1 MLTII
6 ATPKITK
13 WLDENLNKYAQSSP
27 NKTINQIYE
36 AVTNKGESFK
46 ITVYNNGTLTIQGNI
61 KQRIYQKLIVECGE
75 ENYIGCDEVGVG
87 DFLGPTVYVAV
98 KFNQSTI
105 EQLAHSNLPIRDSKK
120 LTDTQIKQVFNE
132 TSNFI
137 EYSSQVVYDYQI
149 ENLNSI
155 GQKVY
160 YHYQN
165 VFVTNNDINDTT
177 VIDLFTT
184 INSFYKYSKELEITW
199 PDNIILETKADN
211 KFLTVALAS
220 IYARA
225 IFLEEMA
232 KLEAKYNF
240 TLPLGAGAKPK
251 TAAQEF
257 INQFSKDEL
266 ATFCKTSFKT
276 FNEIE

>member
-13 WLDENLNKYAQSSP
+13 WLEKNLNKYAQSST

-36 AVTNKGESFK
+36 TTTSKGESFK

-61 KQRIYQKLIVECGE
+61 KERIYQRLISQCGE
-75 ENYIGCDEVGVG
+75 DNFIGCDEVGVG

-105 EQLAHSNLPIRDSKK
+105 EQLAQTNLPIRDSKK
-120 LTDTQIKQVFNE
+120 LTDEQIKYVFE
-132 TSNFI
+132 TTNQFI
-137 EYSSQVVYDYQI
+137 EYSSQIVYDYQI

-160 YHYQN
+160 YHHQN
-165 VFVTNNDINDTT
+165 VTT
-177 VIDLFTT
+177 TADKLDNTIVIDLFTT
-184 INSFYKYSKELEITW
+184 VKSFYKYSKDLQITW
-199 PDNIILETKADN
+199 SDNIILETKADN

-225 IFLEEMA
+225 IFLAEMD
-232 KLEAKYNF
+232 KLETKYNF
-240 TLPLGAGAKPK
+240 SLPLGAGAKPK
-251 TAAQEF
+251 AAAQEF
-257 INQFSKDEL
+257 INQYSKDEL

-276 FNEIE
+276 FNEIR

>member
-13 WLDENLNKYAQSSP
+13 WLEENLNKYAQSST
-27 NKTINQIYE
+27 NKTINQLYE
-36 AVTNKGESFK
+36 TTTSKGESFK

-61 KQRIYQKLIVECGE
+61 KERIYQKLISQCGE

-98 KFNQSTI
+98 KFDQTII
-105 EQLAHSNLPIRDSKK
+105 EQLARTNLPIRDSKK
-120 LTDTQIKQVFNE
+120 LTDEQIKQVFNE
-132 TSNFI
+132 TNQFI
-137 EYSSQVVYDYQI
+137 EFSSQIVYDYQI
-149 ENLNSI
+149 EDLNSI

-160 YHYQN
+160 YHHQN
-165 VFVTNNDINDTT
+165 VITTNNNPDDITI
-177 VIDLFTT
+177 IDLFTT
-184 INSFYKYSKELEITW
+184 IKSFYKYSQELAITW
-199 PDNIILETKADN
+199 SDNIILETKADN

-251 TAAQEF
+251 AAAQGF
-257 INQFSKDEL
+257 IDKFSKDEL

-276 FNEIE
+276 FNEIG